1 MAAMEALPVSPRSKA
16 QARPERIIDVG
27 TPQRAKATA
36 SPSVGHGSGPPITP
50 VERIAAET
58 DVMAAILQALQ
69 SAGAT
74 GKANDPAAMCGGK
87 VGEPVDRYEAWVKE
101 IHTLIRAYMFVDPSL
116 PSPERMCKMRERWQG
131 RIPRALEPNV
141 IKFGAEASFSTGV
154 EEEVLVHEECSLR
167 DFNQGLDAVLCYCW
181 Y

>member
-1 MAAMEALPVSPRSKA
+1 MEALPVSPRSKA

-36 SPSVGHGSGPPITP
+36 SPSEGHGSGPPITP

-74 GKANDPAAMCGGK
+74 GKANDPAAMC
-87 VGEPVDRYEAWVKE
+87 
-101 IHTLIRAYMFVDPSL
+101 
-116 PSPERMCKMRERWQG
+116 KMRERWQG

-141 IKFGAEASFSTGV
+141 IKFGAVSSSWPMIMG
-154 EEEVLVHEECSLR
+154 LV
-167 DFNQGLDAVLCYCW
+167 
-181 Y
+181 